1 MTQEKKYTEQTNNKQ
16 IKTKKMITENINF
29 PNEKTIKRI
38 DEVNRTIIS
47 LECDRWRQ
55 ITTVGYCN
63 ERTANRLNKLH
74 KEFTSL
80 TKHRLDWSNELGNAK
95 YIEIC

>member
-1 MTQEKKYTEQTNNKQ
+1 
-16 IKTKKMITENINF
+16 MITENINF

-38 DEVNRTIIS
+38 DQVNRTIIS

-63 ERTANRLNKLH
+63 GRTANRLNKLH
-74 KEFTSL
+74 KEFTIL
-80 TKHRLDWSNELGNAK
+80 TNHRLDWSNELGNAK

>member
-1 MTQEKKYTEQTNNKQ
+1 
-16 IKTKKMITENINF
+16 MITENINF

-38 DEVNRTIIS
+38 DEINRTIIS

-63 ERTANRLNKLH
+63 CRTANKLNKLH
-74 KEFTSL
+74 KEFTIL
-80 TKHRLDWSNELGNAK
+80 TNHKLDWSNELGNAK
-95 YIEIC
+95 YIELNTNN